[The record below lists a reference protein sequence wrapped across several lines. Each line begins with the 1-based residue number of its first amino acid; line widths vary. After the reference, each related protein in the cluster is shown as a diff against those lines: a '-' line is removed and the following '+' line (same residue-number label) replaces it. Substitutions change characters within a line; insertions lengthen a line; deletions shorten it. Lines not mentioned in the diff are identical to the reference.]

1 MSEKALLSQPELLPL
16 VLAITVVLAIVCLL
30 LWIVLRHLRVRWEF
44 SHAER
49 MKALEVGCPIST
61 LNPPK
66 EQMQFI
72 HNAFWMAFCMGA
84 ALPIAAIWA
93 AAWATNIQADLWYS
107 LVVWICVAVVSTAGV
122 ICAAVVLVQCRPYS
136 TDHAPADMGKPKS
149 NGNACPPG
157 PVAEE
162 SGG

>member
-1 MSEKALLSQPELLPL
+1 MPENSLSVLSAALPM
-16 VLAITVVLAIVCLL
+16 VLAIAAVLIVVCLL
-30 LWIVLRHLRVRWEF
+30 LWILLRHLRVRWEF

-72 HNAFWMAFCMGA
+72 QNTFWMAFCMGA
-84 ALPIAAIWA
+84 ALPIAAAWA
-93 AAWATNIQADLWYS
+93 AAWATSVQTNLGYS
-107 LVVWICVAVVSTAGV
+107 LVVWICVAVVSSSGV
-122 ICAAVVLVQCRPYS
+122 ICAAIVLVQCRPRS
-136 TDHAPADMGKPKS
+136 TDHAPADVGKLNS
-149 NGNACPPG
+149 NGGASPSG

>member
-1 MSEKALLSQPELLPL
+1 MPETSLSILPEVLPF
-16 VLAITVVLAIVCLL
+16 VLAITAFLIVVCLL

-44 SHAER
+44 FHAER
-49 MKALEVGCPIST
+49 MKALEVGCPIGT

-84 ALPIAAIWA
+84 ALPVAAIWA
-93 AAWATNIQADLWYS
+93 AAWATSVQTNLGYS
-107 LVVWICVAVVSTAGV
+107 LVVWICVAVVSTVGV
-122 ICAAVVLVQCRPYS
+122 ICAAMVLVQCRPVRANRMP
-136 TDHAPADMGKPKS
+136 TDAGKLNS
-149 NGNACPPG
+149 NGSASPSQPM
-157 PVAEE
+157 AQE

>member
-1 MSEKALLSQPELLPL
+1 MPETSLSIVPEVLPF
-16 VLAITVVLAIVCLL
+16 VLAITVLLAVVCLL

-49 MKALEVGCPIST
+49 MKALEVGCPIGT

-84 ALPIAAIWA
+84 ALPIAAVWA
-93 AAWATNIQADLWYS
+93 AAWATSMQTNLGYS

-122 ICAAVVLVQCRPYS
+122 TCAAIILVQCRPRS
-136 TDHAPADMGKPKS
+136 TDHAPADAGKLNS
-149 NGNACPPG
+149 NGSGSPSGA
-157 PVAEE
+157 VA
-162 SGG
+162 GGSEG